1 MDTTETKIAI
11 GLIDLEVGYQKGQ
24 LTSEAL
30 VEQQQSLMMERLKPH
45 DE

>member
-1 MDTTETKIAI
+1 MDTETKIAI
-11 GLIDLEVGYQKGQ
+11 GLIDLEFGYQKGQ

-30 VEQQQSLMMERLKPH
+30 AEQQQSLMMERLKPH